1 MSRQRNRKIGQAS
14 VRAALAACA
23 LAAACGP
30 FAVAAQEPEIR
41 CPEFPA
47 PPAGRLEWVASNL
60 RYTGIP
66 MQIKEL
72 ITEQTPQQV
81 IAFYKS
87 QWGGQPPYYHEYDV
101 PGWKAIA
108 TLRSRCFYT
117 VQVKADGKGA
127 RALLGVSARPQNGQ
141 PPRPGANFPVL
152 SGSRVLNDIDHFDHG
167 KTARTLLIMNNYSP
181 EMNVAYYRRAL
192 KSDGWVPIVDRSVP
206 GAKGLSHVLVLKH
219 GHHETNLTIAPAPK
233 GSSIVV
239 TQVDRP

>member
-141 PPRPGANFPVL
+141 PPRPGANFPAL
-152 SGSRVLNDIDHFDHG
+152 SGSRVVNDIDHFDHG

>member
-14 VRAALAACA
+14 VRVALAACA

-141 PPRPGANFPVL
+141 PPRPGANFPAL
-152 SGSRVLNDIDHFDHG
+152 SGSRVVNDIDHFDHG